1 MLCPVQEKRG
11 DASLGRFPECW
22 EIATGTSVWEGCAV
36 RESFFWLR
44 DAARRIRIFDVK
56 PFPKKSEVNLVPL
69 VQMAG
74 RRYRKRLKALR
85 NRFSP
90 EAVHDLRV
98 ETRRLLA
105 LCELLKGLHAG
116 PPLGKLRKCLKKR
129 LEMFSRLRDVQVQIG
144 MLRGGMVES
153 GFPVAA
159 VTLILP
165 QLLEEERGYIRK
177 LSRKTG
183 SLRPGPVVSK
193 LREMESAVSG
203 IPVARLFGLL
213 EETEARAVR
222 RFSAIC
228 PEEPG
233 RFHEARVA
241 LKRLR
246 YQAEILEPWVSTVT
260 EKRLQK
266 IRAQQDALGE
276 IQDLDTWIHALRR
289 GLENGRYPHH
299 VTSAILEQSV
309 NRLGALCAKFCR
321 DRRMHVIGGFA

>member
-1 MLCPVQEKRG
+1 MLSQ
-11 DASLGRFPECW
+11 
-22 EIATGTSVWEGCAV
+22 
-36 RESFFWLR
+36 
-44 DAARRIRIFDVK
+44 
-56 PFPKKSEVNLVPL
+56 KKTEVDLVPL
-69 VQMAG
+69 LQRAG
-74 RRYRKRLKALR
+74 RRYRRRLKEVQ

-105 LCELLKGLHAG
+105 LCELLKGLRAG

-129 LEMFSRLRDVQVQIG
+129 LEMFSRLRDVQVQIE
-144 MLRGGMVES
+144 MFRGGMAES

-165 QLLEEERGYIRK
+165 QLLEEERGCIRK
-177 LSRKTG
+177 LSKKTRL
-183 SLRPGPVVSK
+183 LRPGPVVSK

-203 IPVARLFGLL
+203 VPAERLFGLL
-213 EETEARAVR
+213 EKTESRAARKFA
-222 RFSAIC
+222 AIC
-228 PEEPG
+228 PEEPA
-233 RFHEARVA
+233 RFHKARVA

-246 YQAEILEPWVSTVT
+246 YQAEILDPWVSTVT

-289 GLENGRYPHH
+289 GLEKGRYPHH

-321 DRRMHVIGGFA
+321 DRRMRVIGGFA

>member
-1 MLCPVQEKRG
+1 MV
-11 DASLGRFPECW
+11 SL
-22 EIATGTSVWEGCAV
+22 
-36 RESFFWLR
+36 
-44 DAARRIRIFDVK
+44 
-56 PFPKKSEVNLVPL
+56 KKTEVDLVPL
-69 VQMAG
+69 LERAW

-105 LCELLKGLHAG
+105 LCELLKGLRAG
-116 PPLGKLRKCLKKR
+116 PPLGKLRRCLKKR

-144 MLRGGMVES
+144 MFREGMAES
-153 GFPVAA
+153 EFPVAA

-165 QLLEEERGYIRK
+165 QLLEEERRCIQK
-177 LSRKTG
+177 LSRKTRL
-183 SLRPGPVVSK
+183 LRPGPVVSK
-193 LREMESAVSG
+193 LREIESAVSG
-203 IPVARLFGLL
+203 VPAERLFGLL
-213 EETEARAVR
+213 EKTESRAARKFA
-222 RFSAIC
+222 AIC
-228 PEEPG
+228 PEEPA

-246 YQAEILEPWVSTVT
+246 YQAEILEPWVLTGT
-260 EKRLQK
+260 KKRLQK

-309 NRLGALCAKFCR
+309 NRLGALCTRFCR
-321 DRRMHVIGGFA
+321 DRRMRAIGGFG

>member
-1 MLCPVQEKRG
+1 
-11 DASLGRFPECW
+11 
-22 EIATGTSVWEGCAV
+22 
-36 RESFFWLR
+36 
-44 DAARRIRIFDVK
+44 
-56 PFPKKSEVNLVPL
+56 
-69 VQMAG
+69 MAG

-193 LREMESAVSG
+193 LREMELVVSG
-203 IPVARLFGLL
+203 IPAARLFELL
-213 EETEARAVR
+213 EETEARAAR
-222 RFSAIC
+222 KFAAIC

-233 RFHEARVA
+233 RFHKARVA

-309 NRLGALCAKFCR
+309 NRLGALCTRFCR